1 MSGKKLYA
9 FDRDQTVETSE
20 GPIPLDLI
28 RRLVKEGAIVYAI
41 GNVLLCDEIS
51 IPYAEGETKVE
62 RVRNLRKKY
71 PNLDEYI
78 LIDDGEIE
86 VQGFK
91 HYTPDEFLKT
101 IKW

>member
-1 MSGKKLYA
+1 MKSRKLYA

-20 GPIPLDLI
+20 GPIPLSVI
-28 RRLVKEGAIVYAI
+28 RKLVEEGAIVYAI
-41 GNVLLCDEIS
+41 GNVLLCNEIN

-62 RVRNLRKKY
+62 RVENLRKKY

-86 VQGFK
+86 VRGFK

-101 IKW
+101 IK